1 MSWINDLFINN
12 RFMKRGEF
20 NNIVGAAACDA
31 MNNNVLQTVIV
42 YKINTHD
49 GAESYDQEPQIL
61 LFKENILRNMKRQGF
76 PDTNLIYK
84 NTVPKNLV
92 LWTCGP
98 FQGDAPN
105 N

>member
-12 RFMKRGEF
+12 RFMRRGEF
-20 NNIVGAAACDA
+20 NNIVRSAECDA
-31 MNNNVLQTVIV
+31 MNNNLIQTVIL
-42 YKINTHD
+42 YKINTND
-49 GAESYDQEPQIL
+49 GVENYDQEPHIFF
-61 LFKENILRNMKRQGF
+61 FKENILRNMKRQGF

-84 NTVPKNLV
+84 NAVPKNLF
-92 LWTCGP
+92 LWICGP